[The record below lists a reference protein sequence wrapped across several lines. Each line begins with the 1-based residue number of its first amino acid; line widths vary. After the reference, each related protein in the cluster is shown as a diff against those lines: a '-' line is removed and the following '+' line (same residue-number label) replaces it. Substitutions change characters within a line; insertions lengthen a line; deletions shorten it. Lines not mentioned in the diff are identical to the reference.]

1 MILNGRT
8 ECNERPGG
16 RRTGVEPMTLFA
28 CNFNRRARAAVAGI
42 AVAAALAAG
51 LGGAGAQAQTVADY
65 EAALAAAMNA
75 PNLDAACQPLVNYTF
90 VSMSE
95 ADKVDPSPIFGLLRL
110 AGGWADEAD
119 PAASARAACMA
130 KMKHPVITFD
140 GGLGEDIVAQPPLED
155 PNKPVGEQR
164 PYY

>member
-1 MILNGRT
+1 
-8 ECNERPGG
+8 
-16 RRTGVEPMTLFA
+16 MTLFA
-28 CNFNRRARAAVAGI
+28 CKINRRARAAAAGI
-42 AVAAALAAG
+42 AVAAAVAGG
-51 LGGAGAQAQTVADY
+51 LGGACAQAQTVADY
-65 EAALAAAMNA
+65 EAALAAAASA

-90 VSMSE
+90 VSMSD
-95 ADKVDPSPIFGLLRL
+95 ADRVDPSPLFGLLRL
-110 AGGWADEAD
+110 AGGWMDETD
-119 PAASARAACMA
+119 TAAAARAACLA